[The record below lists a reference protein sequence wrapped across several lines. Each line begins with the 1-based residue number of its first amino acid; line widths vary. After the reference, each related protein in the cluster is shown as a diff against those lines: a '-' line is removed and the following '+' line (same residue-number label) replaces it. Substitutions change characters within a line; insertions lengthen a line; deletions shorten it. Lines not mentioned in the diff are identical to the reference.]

1 MNDQPDMISC
11 NPDGTYTIGKDCD
24 AMKVER
30 INSNLS
36 DAEYRKIMNKL
47 NEKISLDMNFKI

>member
-1 MNDQPDMISC
+1 MISC

-24 AMKVER
+24 AMKQER

-36 DAEYRKIMNKL
+36 DDEYRDVMNKL
-47 NEKISLDMNFKI
+47 NEKINLNLNFKI